1 LGLSIDMGI
10 YVVLVNQGMHVNY
23 SSAIGSFFAIIFVYY
38 MSKFV
43 MKENKT
49 TDNKL
54 LVWIAFQA
62 VSIITF
68 SSLVKLFY
76 SLGIG
81 KVESKFLTIPMS
93 FLLNYIVMTLVI
105 KH

>member
-1 LGLSIDMGI
+1 MWI
-10 YVVLVNQGMHVNY
+10 YVILSNQGLNVNY
-23 SSAIGSFFAIIFVYY
+23 SSAIGSLFAVIIVYY
-38 MSKFV
+38 MSKFF

-54 LVWIAFQA
+54 IVWIAFQA
-62 VSIITF
+62 VSIIIF

-81 KVESKFLTIPMS
+81 KVDSKILTIPLS
-93 FLLNYIVMTLVI
+93 FLLNYLVMTLVV